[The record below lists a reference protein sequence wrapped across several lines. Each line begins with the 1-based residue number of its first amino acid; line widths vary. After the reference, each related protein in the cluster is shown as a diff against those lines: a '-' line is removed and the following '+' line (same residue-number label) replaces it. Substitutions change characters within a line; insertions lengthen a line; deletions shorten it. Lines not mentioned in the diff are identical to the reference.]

1 MAFQTFPKRGK
12 VGKNPGKVHAT
23 GEHKPSSMYAAVELS
38 GGRPGTERRFTG
50 NYGKNTKARNEVD
63 TETGAKTRQE
73 GRMFNWMKGES
84 Y

>member
-12 VGKNPGKVHAT
+12 MGKNPGKEHPT
-23 GEHKPSSMYAAVELS
+23 GDYKPSSMYAAVEL
-38 GGRPGTERRFTG
+38 GAGRPGSERRFTG
-50 NYGKNTKARNEVD
+50 NYGTKARNEVD

>member
-1 MAFQTFPKRGK
+1 
-12 VGKNPGKVHAT
+12 
-23 GEHKPSSMYAAVELS
+23 MYAAVELG
-38 GGRPGTERRFTG
+38 GGRPGSERRFTG
-50 NYGKNTKARNEVD
+50 NYGKNAKARNEVD